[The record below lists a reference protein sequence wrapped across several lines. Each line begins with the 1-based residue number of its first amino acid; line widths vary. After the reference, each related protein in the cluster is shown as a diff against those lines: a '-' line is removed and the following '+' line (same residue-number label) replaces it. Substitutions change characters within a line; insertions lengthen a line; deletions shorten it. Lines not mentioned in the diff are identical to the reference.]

1 MLWPKD
7 STWCRKTSVAL
18 AAIQA
23 CYVNSDVTYSLGKKW
38 TWNLWCSK
46 ERSGEEFVSRC
57 GEDGNILETEAG
69 VGVLM
74 CTWLEALQT
83 PSPRDYPNLVMTSI
97 IRWAKS
103 FGSNSYRVREL
114 SQRWKPGHSKET
126 YRAPSL
132 IYPQWV
138 EWRQW
143 VECTRRQW
151 CSWRLEDSFVHAKW
165 AGMSLEPFPGW
176 GSVVEESEASKVCL
190 NVPALKTSFCEI
202 LRSID
207 ITYFIIIRSKIN
219 HHN

>member
-46 ERSGEEFVSRC
+46 ERSGEEFVSKC

-132 IYPQWV
+132 IYLP
-138 EWRQW
+138 
-143 VECTRRQW
+143 
-151 CSWRLEDSFVHAKW
+151 SGLNEDS
-165 AGMSLEPFPGW
+165 G
-176 GSVVEESEASKVCL
+176 L
-190 NVPALKTSFCEI
+190 NVQGDNGAAGNWKTPLFMLSE
-202 LRSID
+202 LAWVW
-207 ITYFIIIRSKIN
+207 N
-219 HHN
+219 HFRGGGVL